1 MARPPPGPSDEM
13 RALRERQ
20 RTERIQQRSDEGR
33 SGPGVRSLRN
43 QQQKD
48 LARGTIAPQLIVN
61 PGNAKWHVT
70 FTYIPNGA
78 KVGLEGWVTEFAD
91 NYTSEWNAVPAYGRM
106 DPMAT
111 FQRTGRVINMTIDLP
126 AANVDEALLNTGRVD
141 TLIKFLYP
149 VYNSGGRSFSNTLKS
164 APLIG
169 LRWANLANPGNSAEE
184 YLVGYMGGINYTP
197 NFEAG
202 VFVTE
207 AGKMYPQHLTVTF
220 QYTVLHTHLMGW
232 AMETTKEFRDV
243 GDPTQSV
250 VPHPDST
257 KENPLPGNLQETQ
270 EQAEFATTNWE
281 AFGGPVMSAGQ
292 FPHGGS
298 GPPGGIPPNEG
309 ASTPTGETRTQ
320 NLTSAET
327 AAAGAEALEIL
338 NSTQDD
344 PLRQR
349 GDTYTPGEE
358 SPGGFPPAEPFS
370 PYIEYEG
377 ERVAGGR
384 DEASGVA
391 DYGVW
396 DGSEWTIYDTHGHP
410 MPKQQFSPGAPTSQ
424 GAGARA
430 NEGE

>member
-243 GDPTQSV
+243 GDPTSESSRTESDGVATTTTTTSQ
-250 VPHPDST
+250 
-257 KENPLPGNLQETQ
+257 N
-270 EQAEFATTNWE
+270 QAEFATTNWE

-298 GPPGGIPPNEG
+298 GPPGGIPPDEG
-309 ASTPTGETRTQ
+309 ISTPTGQTRTQ
-320 NLTSAET
+320 STSDSIELAM
-327 AAAGAEALEIL
+327 ASDEIL
-338 NSTQDD
+338 SGGPAGSHLDDATEMGLGGGYAARHAD
-344 PLRQR
+344 PLDR
-349 GDTYTPGEE
+349 
-358 SPGGFPPAEPFS
+358 PPTSSETL
-370 PYIEYEG
+370 
-377 ERVAGGR
+377 R
-384 DEASGVA
+384 DEGGQLPGLLA
-391 DYGVW
+391 DFEAFGDDSPIFQSTGA
-396 DGSEWTIYDTHGHP
+396 DGQATVEGP
-410 MPKQQFSPGAPTSQ
+410 AGAPTTE

-430 NEGE
+430 NEGG